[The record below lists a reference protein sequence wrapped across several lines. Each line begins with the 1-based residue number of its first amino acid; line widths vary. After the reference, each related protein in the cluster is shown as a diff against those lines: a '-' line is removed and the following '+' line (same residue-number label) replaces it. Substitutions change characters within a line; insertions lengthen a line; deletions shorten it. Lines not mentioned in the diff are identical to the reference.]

1 MVKSIAFDLDGTLA
15 NLYAVEDWL
24 LMLKAEDTTPY
35 TLAEPMVQMNVLA
48 RLLNSL
54 KREGWAIEIVSW
66 TAKNGTKEY
75 NERVKKAKIKWL
87 KTHLKS
93 VQFDEIHIIEYGTPK
108 SEVAKNPNGILFDDE
123 EQNRI
128 EWKGTA
134 FDVDNIIGV
143 LKEVRAI

>member
-1 MVKSIAFDLDGTLA
+1 MVKSIVLDLDGTIA
-15 NLYAVEDWL
+15 NLYAVEGWL
-24 LMLKAEDTTPY
+24 SMLRAEDTTPY
-35 TLAEPMVQMNVLA
+35 TLAEPMVKMNVLA

-54 KREGWAIEIVSW
+54 KRKGWTIEIVSW

-75 NERVKKAKIKWL
+75 NERVRKAKIEWL

-93 VQFDEIHIIEYGTPK
+93 VQFDEIHIVEYGTPK
-108 SEVAKNPNGILFDDE
+108 SKVAKNPNGILFDDE

-134 FDVDNIIGV
+134 FDVDNIIEV